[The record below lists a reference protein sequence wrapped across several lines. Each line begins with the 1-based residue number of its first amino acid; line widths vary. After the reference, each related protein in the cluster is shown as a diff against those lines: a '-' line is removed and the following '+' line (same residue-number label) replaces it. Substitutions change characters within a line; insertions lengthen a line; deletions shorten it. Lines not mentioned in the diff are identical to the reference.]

1 MIAGMTKARILADEL
16 RLSLLAALAGALVG
30 IIGGAFLSAAE
41 WGWSAF
47 RHLVAAAGPAA
58 AFGQALGLPL
68 PGWVIG
74 AALAAAMVVFAT
86 ALTRRVAP
94 EAAGGGT
101 KEIEGI
107 VEGRRPPVRWA
118 RVLPVK
124 FAGALIGIASGLGI
138 GPEGPCIHMGGAVGT
153 MVGRG
158 ARQSGED
165 QAVLLVAGAGA
176 GMSVAFAAP
185 LGGSLFVIEEL
196 RRGQPHNFIGIQAV
210 LAASVSAVVTSSLL
224 LGRGLGVPMPVP
236 AMPGALELALVVPL
250 AVVIGA
256 FGVFLNALM
265 IAAVDV
271 SHLIAR
277 RRWIV
282 PPLLAGACAGALTA
296 AWPDAAGSGTG
307 VAVHLAEVPPGAGV
321 VLALLLV
328 RTLMF
333 VSGYSCGIPA
343 GVYAPQVALG
353 ALLGSGYALIC
364 AALLP
369 AMPFAGQAFALVG
382 IVALLTATGHA
393 PLTSI
398 VLVVEATQAVTML
411 PALML
416 AAAVANVTAVL
427 LNGRPLQRLLL
438 DRALHLLPTHRWHH
452 RT

>member
-1 MIAGMTKARILADEL
+1 MAGTRILADEL
-16 RLSLLAALAGALVG
+16 RLSLLAALAGAVVG
-30 IIGGAFLSAAE
+30 IVGGAFLSASE
-41 WGWSAF
+41 WGWRAF
-47 RHLVAAAGPAA
+47 RRLVAAGGAGE
-58 AFGQALGLPL
+58 AFGEALGLPL
-68 PGWVIG
+68 PGWLIG
-74 AALAAAMVVFAT
+74 AVLAAAAVVLAT

-124 FAGALIGIASGLGI
+124 FMGALLGISSGLGI
-138 GPEGPCIHMGGAVGT
+138 GPEGPCIHMGGAIGT
-153 MVGRG
+153 MVSRG

-196 RRGQPHNFIGIQAV
+196 RRGQPHSFIGIQAV
-210 LAASVSAVVTSSLL
+210 LAASVAAVVTSSFV
-224 LGRGLGVPMPVP
+224 LGRGLGLPMPVP

-250 AVVIGA
+250 AALVGV
-256 FGVFLNALM
+256 FGVLLNALM

-271 SHLIAR
+271 SHVIAR
-277 RRWIV
+277 RRWII
-282 PPLLAGACAGALTA
+282 PPVLAGACAGALAA

-307 VAVHLAEVPPGAGV
+307 LAVQLAEMPPGLGV
-321 VLALLLV
+321 VLALLSV
-328 RTLMF
+328 RTMLF
-333 VSGYSCGIPA
+333 VSGYSCGVPA

-353 ALLGSGYALIC
+353 ALLGIGYAWVC
-364 AALLP
+364 TALLP
-369 AMPFAGQAFALVG
+369 AMPATAHTFAIVG

-398 VLVVEATQAVTML
+398 VLVVEATQAVTLL

-416 AAAVANVTAVL
+416 AAAVANVTTML

-438 DRALHLLPTHRWHH
+438 DRALHLLPTHHWH
-452 RT
+452 RS